1 MKPLGDHRLPA
12 NTLRWGDLVAR
23 VLQLAAWLGITLL
36 AALGFL
42 ALAALAIGSFHLDGL
57 MLQLAN
63 LSTRYVAAS
72 AARQEQFNEILIG
85 AFGVSVL
92 IFSLLRCSSALAI
105 LMPPQ
110 SKLPEGE
117 RA

>member
-1 MKPLGDHRLPA
+1 MRAHGDHFRPA
-12 NTLRWGDLVAR
+12 QPPSWGGPVAR
-23 VLQLAAWLGITLL
+23 VLQFAAWLGVTLL

-42 ALAALAIGSFHLDGL
+42 TLAALAIGSFRLDGL

-72 AARQEQFNEILIG
+72 AARQAQFNEILIG

-92 IFSLLRCSSALAI
+92 IFSLLRCGSAFDI
-105 LMPPQ
+105 LCPPP
-110 SKLPEGE
+110 SNANGGG

>member
-1 MKPLGDHRLPA
+1 M
-12 NTLRWGDLVAR
+12 
-23 VLQLAAWLGITLL
+23 QFAAWLGITLL

-42 ALAALAIGSFHLDGL
+42 TLAALSIGSCRLDGL

-92 IFSLLRCSSALAI
+92 IFSLLRCSSAFDI
-105 LMPPQ
+105 L
-110 SKLPEGE
+110 LPLESRTRGGDWT
-117 RA
+117 